1 MKKNLTIMILALF
14 ASVLAG
20 CSSDDNVSS
29 NAGIDF
35 GGQWNLSVWDK
46 GWAQYTN
53 FQENDV
59 ICKFNKNGVLEV
71 INNTGIDLSPFV
83 NSGRYIFTVDAQKK
97 EITISSDSKMTVL
110 KYRFDGESL
119 FLSKNAEAD
128 GSTYVFKK

>member
-1 MKKNLTIMILALF
+1 MKKNLTIMLF
-14 ASVLAG
+14 VLLASVLAG

-29 NAGIDF
+29 NSEMGF
-35 GGQWNLSVWDK
+35 VGQWNLSVWDK
-46 GWAQYTN
+46 GWAQHII
-53 FQENDV
+53 FQENEV
-59 ICKFNKNGVLEV
+59 ICKFEKKGVLEV
-71 INNTGIDLSPFV
+71 INNTSTDLSPFV
-83 NSGRYIFTVDAQKK
+83 NSGRYVFTVDAQKK